1 MTTSSSTFL
10 RAETISKSILIFSL
24 FTPLFSSLKTIMFI
38 QKESLTD
45 FCKYIKET
53 YTIYGSVIIEKQ
65 NFALKTSI
73 NGLKKVEK
81 ELMDSFSL
89 ISGVQGRYY
98 IECKNAENT
107 IIEYENLKDDMIP
120 TERFIY
126 EDTMKKKIQFAKESE
141 SVYLNSLTNANAA
154 IENYVSTSTTIMRNL
169 KKLDKEIVESFQN
182 CLQQFYVKSLRRSD
196 NEKSQL
202 QEQSQTIEQ
211 IPYST
216 MYENKNTFQIY
227 LPDKIAFSPYQL
239 SILKENEK
247 LLKDT
252 KEIRPLFDKKT
263 HDMIVKMKSEFKNLG
278 ENYNDKKESIKF
290 EIARISR
297 FIIDN
302 IHNTPISE
310 ADKKFLYTY
319 LNQSEFRLQLLMF
332 LNLIRAAGKF
342 RIGKQSFKQLGH
354 IMTYIVD
361 RISEDKDFESM
372 RYLLIMCQTYYFINK
387 DKKKFYLVRY
397 IENHNLFQSN
407 EFWEFYFS
415 DSIFQEIEKQNKSED
430 PENETQKEKDK
441 RFSNIVF
448 SKLLSIAHNMMEFQI
463 DKKQIQNL
471 ITIFS
476 KQYSV
481 DEDLE
486 KQIITMIDE
495 IQYDKKEP
503 FNEEKDLTE
512 EKEEEEK
519 IEIIKN
525 KDTESTNKIIS
536 ENYFDNV

>member
-1 MTTSSSTFL
+1 MTTSSSTSQ
-10 RAETISKSILIFSL
+10 RAEMISKSILIFSL
-24 FTPLFSSLKTIMFI
+24 FTPLFSSLRTIMFI

-73 NGLKKVEK
+73 NELKKVEK
-81 ELMDSFSL
+81 ELIDSFSL

-98 IECKNAENT
+98 IECKNVENT

-126 EDTMKKKIQFAKESE
+126 EDTMKKKIQFAKDSE
-141 SVYLNSLTNANAA
+141 NVYLNSLTNANTA
-154 IENYVSTSTTIMRNL
+154 IQNYVSTSTTIMRNL

-227 LPDKIAFSPYQL
+227 LPDKIEFSPYQL

-481 DEDLE
+481 DEELE

-495 IQYDKKEP
+495 IKYDIKEP

-512 EKEEEEK
+512 EKEEEK

>member
-1 MTTSSSTFL
+1 
-10 RAETISKSILIFSL
+10 
-24 FTPLFSSLKTIMFI
+24 
-38 QKESLTD
+38 
-45 FCKYIKET
+45 
-53 YTIYGSVIIEKQ
+53 
-65 NFALKTSI
+65 
-73 NGLKKVEK
+73 
-81 ELMDSFSL
+81 
-89 ISGVQGRYY
+89 
-98 IECKNAENT
+98 
-107 IIEYENLKDDMIP
+107 
-120 TERFIY
+120 
-126 EDTMKKKIQFAKESE
+126 
-141 SVYLNSLTNANAA
+141 
-154 IENYVSTSTTIMRNL
+154 
-169 KKLDKEIVESFQN
+169 
-182 CLQQFYVKSLRRSD
+182 
-196 NEKSQL
+196 
-202 QEQSQTIEQ
+202 
-211 IPYST
+211 
-216 MYENKNTFQIY
+216 
-227 LPDKIAFSPYQL
+227 
-239 SILKENEK
+239 
-247 LLKDT
+247 
-252 KEIRPLFDKKT
+252 
-263 HDMIVKMKSEFKNLG
+263 MIVKMKSEFKNLG